1 MNIIITTRIG
11 KIRCRYPSTKNGN
24 GLTINAPLQRL
35 IKEGRPEFC
44 WRCGQAFD
52 WSDET
57 ESENNEK
64 GTTVESGYDAE
75 GRWHLKLRKAKGK
88 FTLDEI
94 IEAAKEWEEDYYA
107 VIIKA
112 MSDETAQYY
121 DDDLEGDYV
130 TLYRATDFISKE
142 V

>member
-1 MNIIITTRIG
+1 MKKRIT
-11 KIRCRYPSTKNGN
+11 
-24 GLTINAPLQRL
+24 
-35 IKEGRPEFC
+35 
-44 WRCGQAFD
+44 
-52 WSDET
+52 T
-57 ESENNEK
+57 ESE
-64 GTTVESGYDAE
+64 YDVE
-75 GRWHLKLRKAKGK
+75 GRWCLKLKKAKDK

-121 DDDLEGDYV
+121 DDDLDGDYV

>member
-1 MNIIITTRIG
+1 MLLRTARSLPAAANT
-11 KIRCRYPSTKNGN
+11 
-24 GLTINAPLQRL
+24 Q
-35 IKEGRPEFC
+35 
-44 WRCGQAFD
+44 
-52 WSDET
+52 
-57 ESENNEK
+57 
-64 GTTVESGYDAE
+64 
-75 GRWHLKLRKAKGK
+75 RKAKGK

-107 VIIKA
+107 VIVKA

-121 DDDLEGDYV
+121 DDDLDGDCV